1 MSISNQRILIAGA
14 FILPIL
20 VCFIGIGAFVHLATS
35 FTHAQQQE
43 QARFSRKMAEQKEAS
58 KVMKDKLAQLKGKI
72 SQLQRELR
80 EANARGEAEQGIE
93 SELGRLKSLKR
104 RLEDELLALRQKVT
118 KAQDYAR
125 SMNSLKAEVAQL
137 KSVQED
143 LRARLESE
151 KSKHKRLLSAHD
163 AALREREKR
172 VKVFSVTSLS
182 GGSRHVRKA
191 IFAECA
197 ADGIIVQPVKRRL
210 SMNMEARDQNT
221 FLSIVRQTR
230 YVVFLIRPDGFES
243 FRRYRALL
251 ISENRLSNEP
261 IDIGFEPVNGDWV
274 LIYPGQEG
282 RVYARLDER

>member
-35 FTHAQQQE
+35 FTHAQQQK
-43 QARFSRKMAEQKEAS
+43 QARFNRKMAEQKEAS
-58 KVMKDKLAQLKGKI
+58 KVMKDKMAQLKGKI

-80 EANARGEAEQGIE
+80 EANAREEAGQGIE
-93 SELGRLKSLKR
+93 SELGYLKSLRR

-151 KSKHKRLLSAHD
+151 KSKRKRLMSAHD
-163 AALREREKR
+163 AALRERKKR
-172 VKVFSVTSLS
+172 MKVFSVTSLS
-182 GGSRHVRKA
+182 GGSRRVRKA
-191 IFAECA
+191 MFAECT

-210 SMNMEARDQNT
+210 SMNINTRDQST
-221 FLSIVRQTR
+221 FLSIVRQIR

-243 FRRYRALL
+243 FRRYRALV
-251 ISENRLSNEP
+251 ISQNRLSNEP